1 MILNKVTHDDTFTW
15 KDICA
20 QNNIG
25 LGTVYEFPCVR
36 LTPMGF
42 FQEAS
47 WFATEE
53 DRLSWYDEGIKADIV
68 TPRIARFGV
77 MASQCSTTR
86 GGPNPACDK
95 IMSLRLSSAYA
106 EAEGYGADYTNPLQ
120 LFSDLTR
127 MEMNHLI
134 LFIIVT

>member
-1 MILNKVTHDDTFTW
+1 M
-15 KDICA
+15 
-20 QNNIG
+20 
-25 LGTVYEFPCVR
+25 CV
-36 LTPMGF
+36 

-47 WFATEE
+47 WFVTEE

-120 LFSDLTR
+120 IFSDLTR